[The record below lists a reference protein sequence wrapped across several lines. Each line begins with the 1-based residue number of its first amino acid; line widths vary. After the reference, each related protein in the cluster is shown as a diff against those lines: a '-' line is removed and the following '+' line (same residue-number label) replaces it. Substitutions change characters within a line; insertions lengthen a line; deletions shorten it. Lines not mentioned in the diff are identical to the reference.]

1 MNGRLFIGAASLTA
15 ATMAIAS
22 AEESS
27 EQASTSRDETALAKA
42 APDAPLA
49 AAPAEGFVFF
59 PMGPDKG
66 QHRWAVGG
74 VWQISPMFTANFRHG
89 LGSGFAFDAR
99 ATTIFVYNSLG
110 AGATWAVP
118 VGPFQLGLMAHVDGW
133 FGVLG
138 KAFSDSET
146 SGFDS
151 SGWGILTE
159 PGAMAGLQLTDDSW
173 ITLVAELYLQPYQA
187 QKLGSLVITPTSPV
201 YSGSRASLVVE
212 HSVGKG
218 AIYYGVSVY
227 YTTQNFPIWFNVN
240 YNTAKFFYL
249 GLLGGYE
256 F

>member
-1 MNGRLFIGAASLTA
+1 MNGRLFIGAASLITA
-15 ATMAIAS
+15 TIAS
-22 AEESS
+22 ASADESS
-27 EQASTSRDETALAKA
+27 EQASTSRDETALASA

-49 AAPAEGFVFF
+49 AVPAEGFVFF

-74 VWQISPMFTANFRHG
+74 VWQVSPMFTANFRNG

-159 PGAMAGLQLTDDSW
+159 PGAMAGLRLTDDSW

-187 QKLGSLVITPTSPV
+187 QKLGSLVITPTAPL

-218 AIYYGVSVY
+218 VIYYGASVY

-240 YNTAKFFYL
+240 YSTARFFYL